1 MIAGQRAMT
10 SAAQQWSQCSTVR
23 RVTGGVSASGA
34 TLYLSVVRD
43 WIEQC
48 RPLSPRD
55 VVTVVLDS
63 TVDDRS
69 KRRPRCLA
77 CIIYL
82 IITTEC
88 VALIAVII
96 GPRAF

>member
-1 MIAGQRAMT
+1 M
-10 SAAQQWSQCSTVR
+10 
-23 RVTGGVSASGA
+23 VTMLHRSSRDGGGVSAAGA
-34 TLYLSVVRD
+34 TLYLSVERD
-43 WIEQC
+43 RIEQG

-55 VVTVVLDS
+55 VVIVVLVS

-69 KRRPRCLA
+69 KRRPRCRA
-77 CIIYL
+77 CIIDL